1 MKNENLLLGAAG
13 IAATA
18 LFIKKKNSKS
28 VSGVGS
34 LRSPKNKYLAVINTS
49 KPLGNLGSSFSLTSD
64 NINEL
69 TSMVAK
75 NYYQQAQ
82 KVGAKLY
89 VTYFE
94 NKEKFPKFNWVQME
108 ETVDILSL

>member
-1 MKNENLLLGAAG
+1 MKNENLLVGAAG
-13 IAATA
+13 IAAA
-18 LFIKKKNSKS
+18 ILLFKKKNTNT

-64 NINEL
+64 SIDEL
-69 TSMVAK
+69 TSIVAK
-75 NYYQQAQ
+75 SYYQQAQ
-82 KVGAKLY
+82 KIGAKLY

-94 NKEKFPKFNWVQME
+94 NKKKFPEFDWVQME